1 MAATADPERPEGDT
15 SRSDRSRGSDPPE
28 NPSRSETPFSGLHSD
43 EPAATS
49 AAAAASLLREA
60 RTLLAENE
68 ELAAAS
74 KELRKAVKSNP
85 LGAVA
90 IAFATGF
97 ILALLARG

>member
-1 MAATADPERPEGDT
+1 MAAAADPERPEGDT
-15 SRSDRSRGSDPPE
+15 SRSDRSRGSDPQK
-28 NPSRSETPFSGLHSD
+28 NPSRAETPFPGLHSD

-49 AAAAASLLREA
+49 AAAASLLRQA
-60 RTLLAENE
+60 RTLLAESE